1 MEACCYY
8 AGHTQQQTWCNGSS
22 WKYQGLSTGTSS
34 DVKRDRWEPHRTSA
48 KAYGVVQAVGL
59 TGWSKSCISLR
70 IIGLCRTWLWHC
82 RATMHARQHGELH
95 GPLQGRA
102 ACSPVGP
109 STQKGYFFLG
119 FYISGKRQISRETR
133 RSGLCPSAS
142 FIEAKIV

>member
-1 MEACCYY
+1 M
-8 AGHTQQQTWCNGSS
+8 
-22 WKYQGLSTGTSS
+22 GTSS